1 MEHPKEKQLVIR
13 VDASAQIGT
22 GHLMRCLALA
32 QAWKDGGNKVTFI
45 TNCQSEGLLQRLR
58 EEEFSL
64 HVLAGSHPDPKD
76 WNYTKDILAGY
87 PDAWVVLDN
96 YHFDEVYQQQVKEA
110 GHPLLV
116 IDDMAHLKHYYADI
130 VLNQNLHAE
139 KLPYSGEPYT
149 RLLLG
154 TSYVLLRREFL
165 AWNDREREIPGVAR
179 HVLVTLGGSDA
190 ENHTLKVI
198 QALQKVDITGLE
210 ATVVVGAGNPHADV
224 LEAAARQNH
233 VPIRLVRD
241 ARDMPPLMAG
251 ADMAISSA
259 GSTVW
264 ELLFMGTP
272 ALVIILADNQR
283 QIAEEVE
290 KQGVGRNLGRAENL
304 SVQSLAKSLVL
315 MANDSNLRRK
325 ISKDARRLVDGGGA
339 RRAVAFIEEGRTL
352 GLRLRPVRQKDCRLL
367 WEWANDPVVR
377 AASFSSEFIPWED
390 HESWF
395 RTKLS
400 DPTCHYFILLSEE
413 GIPIGQVRFDTSGD
427 EAEGNVSIAPDFRG
441 RGYGALGIRIAS
453 ERLFRETAVSRIYAH
468 IKPDNNA
475 SIQAFTEAGYKTT
488 GTKVV
493 KGHKALQMVLKR
505 R

>member
-1 MEHPKEKQLVIR
+1 MENLVIR
-13 VDASAQIGT
+13 VDASTEIGT

-58 EEEFSL
+58 DEEFSL
-64 HVLAGSHPDPKD
+64 HVLTGSHPDPKD
-76 WNYTKDILAGY
+76 WGYTKDILASY

-96 YHFDEVYQQQVKEA
+96 YHFGEVYQQQVKEA

-116 IDDMAHLKHYYADI
+116 IDDMAHRKHYYADI

-139 KLPYSGEPYT
+139 KLPYSCEPYT

-154 TSYVLLRREFL
+154 TRYVLLRREFL
-165 AWNDREREIPGVAR
+165 ARKDRKRQIPGVAR

-210 ATVVVGAGNPHADV
+210 ATVVVGAGNPHADEV
-224 LEAAARQNH
+224 EAAARQNH
-233 VPIRLVRD
+233 VPIQLVRD
-241 ARDMPPLMAG
+241 ARDMPRLMAW
-251 ADMAISSA
+251 ADMAVSSA

-290 KQGVGRNLGRAENL
+290 KQGVARNLGRAANL

-325 ISKDARRLVDGGGA
+325 ISKNARQLVDGGGA
-339 RRAVAFIEEGRTL
+339 QRVVASIQEGRAL
-352 GLRLRPVRQKDCRLL
+352 ELRLRPARQKDCRLL
-367 WEWANDPVVR
+367 WEWANDPAVR
-377 AASFSSEFIPWED
+377 AASFSSDFIPWEE
-390 HESWF
+390 HQSWL

-400 DPTCHYFILLSEE
+400 DPTCHYYILLSEE
-413 GIPIGQVRFDTSGD
+413 GVPVGQVRFDASGD
-427 EAEGNVSIAPDFRG
+427 EAEGNVSIAPNLRG
-441 RGYGALGIRIAS
+441 RGYGALGIQIAS

-475 SIQAFTEAGYKTT
+475 SIQAFTEAGYQTA

-493 KGHKALQMVLKR
+493 KGHKALRMVLQR